1 MTEVPANAP
10 LCSYLDWDSNFFER
24 RIARLNA
31 SRLDPEIAQQALQ
44 WCAQNRID
52 CLYLLAGSD
61 DPQTK
66 RLVEENDFRL
76 VDVRV
81 TYERVVAQT
90 EKTEKE
96 ETAANIRLAREDD
109 LPFLADIARNAHHD
123 SRFYFDEHFDRQKC
137 DQFYETWI
145 RNSLH
150 GFADAVLVA
159 ESSQQAAAYVTC
171 KLTGSEAQI
180 GLIGVSEAHR
190 GKGLGSALV
199 TSFLSWARERGA
211 VRAKVVTQGRNAG
224 AQRLY
229 QKSGFLL
236 VSSQPWYHRWFSA

>member
-1 MTEVPANAP
+1 MTENPANAS
-10 LCSYLDWDSNFFER
+10 LCGYLDWDSNFFER

-31 SRLDPEIAQQALQ
+31 SRLEPEIAKQALQ

-52 CLYLLAGSD
+52 CLYFLADSE
-61 DPQTK
+61 DPETT
-66 RLVEENDFRL
+66 RLAEENRFQF

-81 TYERVVAQT
+81 TYERALTQA
-90 EKTEKE
+90 EKE
-96 ETAANIRLAREDD
+96 DAEANVRLAREED
-109 LPFLADIARNAHHD
+109 LPSLADIARSGHQD
-123 SRFYFDEHFDRQKC
+123 TRFYYDEHFDRRKC

-159 ESSQQAAAYVTC
+159 ESGNHAAAYVTC
-171 KLTGSEAQI
+171 KLTGSDAQI

-211 VRAKVVTQGRNAG
+211 VQARVVTQGRNAG

-229 QKSGFLL
+229 QKSGFSLA
-236 VSSQPWYHRWFSA
+236 SSQLWYHRWFSP

>member
-1 MTEVPANAP
+1 MTENPANAP
-10 LCSYLDWDSNFFER
+10 LCSYLDWDSSFFER

-31 SRLDPEIAQQALQ
+31 SRLEPAITQQALQ

-52 CLYLLAGSD
+52 CLYFLADSD

-66 RLVEENDFRL
+66 RLAEQNRFQF

-81 TYERVVAQT
+81 TYERAVASIGKD
-90 EKTEKE
+90 KTE
-96 ETAANIRLAREDD
+96 ANVRLAREED
-109 LPFLADIARNAHHD
+109 LPFLAEIARTGHHD
-123 SRFYFDEHFDRQKC
+123 SRFYFDEHFDRLKC
-137 DQFYETWI
+137 DQLYETWI
-145 RNSLH
+145 RNSFH

-159 ESSQQAAAYVTC
+159 ESGQQAAAYVTC

-180 GLIGVSEAHR
+180 GLIGVHQAYR
-190 GKGLGSALV
+190 GQGLGSTLV

-211 VRAKVVTQGRNAG
+211 VHAKVVTQGRNAG

-236 VSSQPWYHRWFSA
+236 ASSQLWYHGWLSL